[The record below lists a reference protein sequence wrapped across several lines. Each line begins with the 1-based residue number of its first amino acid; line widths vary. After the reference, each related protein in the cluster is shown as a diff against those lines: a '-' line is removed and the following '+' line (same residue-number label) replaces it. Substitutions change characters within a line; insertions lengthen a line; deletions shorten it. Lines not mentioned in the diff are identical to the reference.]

1 MRILLI
7 LILIFLCVSCTT
19 TKYIDKPIPIETVR
33 TEYINQLYRDS
44 IFIHDS
50 IDRYIS
56 GDTVYQYKYKYIYK
70 FLSTKDTI
78 QQIDTI
84 QIPIEVTQ
92 IREVNKLKW
101 YQSTLMYLGLAFLI
115 VVSYKILKLWRS
127 FKQ

>member
-1 MRILLI
+1 MKFLIIIILLI
-7 LILIFLCVSCTT
+7 ATACTT
-19 TKYIDKPIPIETVR
+19 TRYIETPIPIETIK
-33 TEYINQLYRDS
+33 TEYITQLKEDS
-44 IFIHDS
+44 IYIHDS

-70 FLSTKDTI
+70 FLNTKDTI

-101 YQSTLMYLGLAFLI
+101 YQSTLMYFGLAFLI

>member
-1 MRILLI
+1 MRLLIIIILLI
-7 LILIFLCVSCTT
+7 ATACTT
-19 TKYIDKPIPIETVR
+19 TRYIETPVPIETIK
-33 TEYINQLYRDS
+33 TEYITQIKEDS
-44 IFIHDS
+44 IYIHDS

-70 FLSTKDTI
+70 FLNTKDTI

-84 QIPIEVTQ
+84 QIPVEVTQ

>member
-1 MRILLI
+1 MRVILIIILLI
-7 LILIFLCVSCTT
+7 ATACTT
-19 TKYIDKPIPIETVR
+19 TRYIETPIPIETIK
-33 TEYINQLYRDS
+33 TEYITQLKEDS
-44 IFIHDS
+44 IYIHDS

-70 FLSTKDTI
+70 FLNTKDTI

-115 VVSYKILKLWRS
+115 VVSYKIIKLWRS
-127 FKQ
+127 IKQ

>member
-1 MRILLI
+1 MRLLIIIILLI
-7 LILIFLCVSCTT
+7 ATACTT
-19 TKYIDKPIPIETVR
+19 TRYIETPVPIETIK
-33 TEYINQLYRDS
+33 TEYITQIKEDS
-44 IFIHDS
+44 IYIHDS

-70 FLSTKDTI
+70 FLNTKDTI

-115 VVSYKILKLWRS
+115 VVSYKIVKLWRS

>member
-1 MRILLI
+1 MRVILIIILLI
-7 LILIFLCVSCTT
+7 ATACTT
-19 TKYIDKPIPIETVR
+19 TRYIETPIPIETIK
-33 TEYINQLYRDS
+33 TEYITQLKEDS
-44 IFIHDS
+44 IYIHDS

-70 FLSTKDTI
+70 FLNTKDTI

>member
-1 MRILLI
+1 MRVILIIILLI
-7 LILIFLCVSCTT
+7 ATACTT
-19 TKYIDKPIPIETVR
+19 TRYIETPVPIETIK
-33 TEYINQLYRDS
+33 TEYITQLKEDS
-44 IFIHDS
+44 IYIHDS

-70 FLSTKDTI
+70 FLNTKDTI

-115 VVSYKILKLWRS
+115 VVSYKIIKLWRS
-127 FKQ
+127 IKH

>member
-1 MRILLI
+1 MKFLIIIILLI
-7 LILIFLCVSCTT
+7 ATACTT
-19 TKYIDKPIPIETVR
+19 TRYIETPIPIETIK
-33 TEYINQLYRDS
+33 TEYITQLKEDS
-44 IFIHDS
+44 IYIHDS

-70 FLSTKDTI
+70 FLNTKDTI

-115 VVSYKILKLWRS
+115 VVSYKIVKLWRS
-127 FKQ
+127 IKQ

>member
-1 MRILLI
+1 MRLLIIIILLI
-7 LILIFLCVSCTT
+7 VTACTT
-19 TKYIDKPIPIETVR
+19 TRYIETPVPIETIK
-33 TEYINQLYRDS
+33 TEYITQIKEDS
-44 IFIHDS
+44 IYIHDS

-70 FLSTKDTI
+70 FLNTKDTI

>member
-1 MRILLI
+1 MKAILIIILLI
-7 LILIFLCVSCTT
+7 ATACTT
-19 TKYIDKPIPIETVR
+19 TRYIETPVPIETIK
-33 TEYINQLYRDS
+33 TEYITQLKEDS
-44 IFIHDS
+44 IYIHDS

-70 FLSTKDTI
+70 FLNTKDTI

-92 IREVNKLKW
+92 IKEVNKLKW

-115 VVSYKILKLWRS
+115 VVSYKIIKLWRS
-127 FKQ
+127 IKH

>member
-1 MRILLI
+1 MRLLIIIILLI
-7 LILIFLCVSCTT
+7 ATACTT
-19 TKYIDKPIPIETVR
+19 TRYIETPVPIETIK
-33 TEYINQLYRDS
+33 TEYITQIKEDS
-44 IFIHDS
+44 IYIHDS

-70 FLSTKDTI
+70 FLNTKDTI

-127 FKQ
+127 IKQ

>member
-1 MRILLI
+1 MRVILIIILLI
-7 LILIFLCVSCTT
+7 ATACTT
-19 TKYIDKPIPIETVR
+19 TRYIETPVPVETIK
-33 TEYINQLYRDS
+33 TEYITQIKEDS
-44 IFIHDS
+44 IYIHDS

-70 FLSTKDTI
+70 FLNTKDTI

-92 IREVNKLKW
+92 IKEVNKLKW

-115 VVSYKILKLWRS
+115 VVSYKIIKLWRS
-127 FKQ
+127 IKQ

>member
-1 MRILLI
+1 MKVLIIIILLI
-7 LILIFLCVSCTT
+7 ATACTT
-19 TKYIDKPIPIETVR
+19 TRYIETPIPIETIK
-33 TEYINQLYRDS
+33 TEYITQLKEDS
-44 IFIHDS
+44 IYIHDS

-70 FLSTKDTI
+70 FLNTKDTI

>member
-1 MRILLI
+1 MRLLIIIILLI
-7 LILIFLCVSCTT
+7 ATACTT
-19 TKYIDKPIPIETVR
+19 TRYIETPIPIETIK
-33 TEYINQLYRDS
+33 TEYITQLKEDS
-44 IFIHDS
+44 IYIHDS

>member
-1 MRILLI
+1 MRLLIIIILLI
-7 LILIFLCVSCTT
+7 ATACTT
-19 TKYIDKPIPIETVR
+19 TRYIETPIPIETIK
-33 TEYINQLYRDS
+33 TEYITQLKEDS
-44 IFIHDS
+44 IYIHDS

-70 FLSTKDTI
+70 FLNTKDTI

>member
-1 MRILLI
+1 MKFLIIIILLI
-7 LILIFLCVSCTT
+7 ATACTT
-19 TKYIDKPIPIETVR
+19 TRYIETPIPIETIK
-33 TEYINQLYRDS
+33 TEYITQLKEDS
-44 IFIHDS
+44 IYIHDS

-70 FLSTKDTI
+70 FLNTKDTI

>member
-1 MRILLI
+1 MRLLIIIILLI
-7 LILIFLCVSCTT
+7 ATACTT
-19 TKYIDKPIPIETVR
+19 TRYIETPVPIETIK
-33 TEYINQLYRDS
+33 TEYITQIKEDS
-44 IFIHDS
+44 IYIHDS

-70 FLSTKDTI
+70 FLNTKDTI

>member
-1 MRILLI
+1 MRVILIIILLI
-7 LILIFLCVSCTT
+7 ATACTT
-19 TKYIDKPIPIETVR
+19 TRYIETPVPIETIK
-33 TEYINQLYRDS
+33 TEYITQIKEDS
-44 IFIHDS
+44 IYIHDS

-70 FLSTKDTI
+70 FLNTKDTI

>member
-1 MRILLI
+1 MRLLIIIILLI
-7 LILIFLCVSCTT
+7 ATACTT
-19 TKYIDKPIPIETVR
+19 TRYIETPVPIETIK
-33 TEYINQLYRDS
+33 TEYITQIKEDS
-44 IFIHDS
+44 IYIHDS

-70 FLSTKDTI
+70 FLNTKDTI

-115 VVSYKILKLWRS
+115 VVSYKIVKLWRS
-127 FKQ
+127 IKQ

>member
-1 MRILLI
+1 MRLLIIIILLI
-7 LILIFLCVSCTT
+7 ATACTT
-19 TKYIDKPIPIETVR
+19 TRYIETPVPIETIK
-33 TEYINQLYRDS
+33 TEYITQIKEDS
-44 IFIHDS
+44 IYIHDS
-50 IDRYIS
+50 IDRYTS

-70 FLSTKDTI
+70 FLNTKDTI

-115 VVSYKILKLWRS
+115 VVSYKIVKLWRS

>member
-1 MRILLI
+1 MKFLIIIILLI
-7 LILIFLCVSCTT
+7 ATACTT
-19 TKYIDKPIPIETVR
+19 TRYIETPIPIETIKTV
-33 TEYINQLYRDS
+33 YITQLKEDS
-44 IFIHDS
+44 IYIHDS

-70 FLSTKDTI
+70 FLNTKDTI